1 MVPRQTIDFGSQFAM
16 STKYG
21 NMEFAKYIQRVI
33 EDKDE
38 SELDSFGTYVQ
49 GMENSMLSVEM
60 KCFLLL
66 ESILE
71 DGSNSFFQN
80 SRNAFI
86 KTSSSVLVE
95 HIDDLLDR
103 FRSNSESVTDLHME
117 LVELLLDYLD
127 GC

>member
-71 DGSNSFFQN
+71 DGS
-80 SRNAFI
+80 
-86 KTSSSVLVE
+86 
-95 HIDDLLDR
+95 
-103 FRSNSESVTDLHME
+103 
-117 LVELLLDYLD
+117 
-127 GC
+127 